1 MKSFSKKSNN
11 GLPVDTV
18 AEGFD
23 WPLCTAAFD
32 QIYQRDLLAH
42 SQSAT
47 LQWPSIPTNV
57 GNLLGVL
64 RRESSRRCGG
74 LLIEPQPLSNG
85 VCNFETL
92 QKLTRSYA
100 SRRRLGTENIFKQT
114 VLSWPP
120 DSSIAAQCAA
130 LSIFLC
136 LVLNHRVGK
145 V

>member
-1 MKSFSKKSNN
+1 MKNHTAFGKNVFMKSLSKKSNN
-11 GLPVDTV
+11 GLPIDTV

-32 QIYQRDLLAH
+32 QIYQRDF

-47 LQWPSIPTNV
+47 LQRRSIPTNV
-57 GNLLGVL
+57 RNLLGVL

-114 VLSWPP
+114 VLS
-120 DSSIAAQCAA
+120 
-130 LSIFLC
+130 
-136 LVLNHRVGK
+136 
-145 V
+145 